1 MNVGVSVSVFAAP
14 GLSIMRKQT
23 VQGIESK
30 FRGRNFPMSLN
41 PAIPINSLDLL
52 TLVTNELK
60 LPAADVANLLFLRVT
75 LNSKELDATKS
86 LTDNKV
92 TQYVLLNV
100 HLICK

>member
-14 GLSIMRKQT
+14 GLTMMRKLV

-30 FRGRNFPMSLN
+30 FRGRNFTLSLD
-41 PAIPINSLDLL
+41 PTVPINSLDLL
-52 TLVTNELK
+52 TLVADQLK
-60 LPAADVANLLFLRVT
+60 LLPADVANLMFLRIT

>member
-14 GLSIMRKQT
+14 GLSIMRKQI

-30 FRGRNFPMSLN
+30 FRGRNFTMSLN
-41 PAIPINSLDLL
+41 PATPINSLDLL
-52 TLVTNELK
+52 TLVTNALK
-60 LPAADVANLLFLRVT
+60 LSTEDVANLLFLRVT
-75 LNSKELDATKS
+75 LNGKELDATKS
-86 LTDNKV
+86 LADNKV

>member
-14 GLSIMRKQT
+14 GLTMMRKLV

-30 FRGRNFPMSLN
+30 FRGRNFTLSLN
-41 PAIPINSLDLL
+41 PTTPINSLDLL

-60 LPAADVANLLFLRVT
+60 IPSADVANLLFLRVT
-75 LNSKELDATKS
+75 LNSKELDNTKS

-92 TQYVLLNV
+92 TQYVLINV

>member
-14 GLSIMRKQT
+14 GLSIIRKQV

-30 FRGRNFPMSLN
+30 FRGRNFTMSLN
-41 PAIPINSLDLL
+41 PATPINSLDLL
-52 TLVTNELK
+52 TLVANELK
-60 LPAADVANLLFLRVT
+60 LPATDVANLLFLRVT

-86 LTDNKV
+86 LTDNGV
-92 TQYVLLNV
+92 TQYVLLNI

>member
-14 GLSIMRKQT
+14 GLSIMRKQV
-23 VQGIESK
+23 VQSIESK
-30 FRGRNFPMSLN
+30 FRGRNFTLSLD
-41 PAIPINSLDLL
+41 PATPINSLDLL
-52 TLVTNELK
+52 TRVTNELK

>member
-14 GLSIMRKQT
+14 GLSIMRKQV

-41 PAIPINSLDLL
+41 PATPINSLDLM

-60 LPAADVANLLFLRVT
+60 LPAADVENLLFLRVT
-75 LNSKELDATKS
+75 LNGKELDATKS
-86 LTDNKV
+86 LTDNGVK
-92 TQYVLLNV
+92 QYVLLNV